1 MSDLLSI
8 GASGVRTYQ
17 TALSTVAD
25 NVANASTAGYTRKT
39 VDIKEVSGATSLQGT
54 LTLNGSVAGG
64 ITRAADQYKSA
75 DVRQSSA
82 DLASTETS
90 VSWLGRIETALSGNQ
105 LSTRVTAFFTAGQSL
120 AADPTSTAA
129 RSTMLESATSAASAL
144 KATGQALD
152 QITSDLDST
161 GDTAV
166 TSLNGLSASL
176 AKVNDGLSKAA
187 PGSAGA
193 AQLLDQRDS
202 VLEQMSALTDVS
214 VTTDSAGR
222 ATVKMGDSTGPT
234 LVTGTSAAVVT
245 YVRNASGNVSYSV
258 HRDAE
263 SAIASPTGGALAGIA
278 DSAQQIVSA
287 RAEINRVATSF
298 TTGVNAVQTQG
309 QTLDGTAGTAMFAT
323 GTTPTD
329 ISVVLTD
336 PRGIAAA
343 SVGGG
348 ATDNSNLTA
357 LQTARTSG
365 KYESALAALTT
376 SNAATLSARTD
387 VATAQSAIRDSAVA
401 ARDSVSGVT
410 LDDEAVD
417 LLKFQQ
423 AYQASS
429 RVIQTARDIF
439 QSILDIR

>member
-17 TALSTVAD
+17 TALTTVAD
-25 NVANASTAGYTRKT
+25 NVANASTAGYTRKSAT
-39 VDIKEVSGATSLQGT
+39 IREVSSATSIQGS
-54 LTLNGSVAGG
+54 LTLNGSIATG
-64 ITRAADQYKSA
+64 ITRASDQYKSA
-75 DVRQSSA
+75 DVRQTSA

-129 RSTMLESATSAASAL
+129 RSTMLESATSAASAF

-152 QITSDLDST
+152 QIASDLDST
-161 GDTAV
+161 GDSAV
-166 TSLNGLSASL
+166 ASLNGLSASL
-176 AKVNDGLSKAA
+176 AKINQGLGKVAQD
-187 PGSAGA
+187 SAGA

-214 VTTDSAGR
+214 VSTDSIGR
-222 ATVKMGDSTGPT
+222 ASVKMGGSTGPV
-234 LVTGTSAAVVT
+234 LVDGTNAGVVT
-245 YVRNASGNVSYSV
+245 YVRNSSGTVSYAV
-258 HRDAE
+258 HLNAE
-263 SAIASPTGGALAGIA
+263 SNLATPTGGALAGIA
-278 DSAQQIVSA
+278 DSAQKIVEA
-287 RAEINRVATSF
+287 RAEINRVATAF
-298 TTGVNAVQTQG
+298 TTDVNAVQAQG
-309 QTLDGTAGTAMFAT
+309 QTLDGTAGSAMFAT
-323 GTTPTD
+323 GATPTD

-343 SVGGG
+343 TVGGG
-348 ATDNSNLTA
+348 TTSNGNLAA
-357 LQTARTSG
+357 LQTARTAG
-365 KYESALAALTT
+365 NYEGALSSLTT
-376 SNAATLSARTD
+376 TNAATLSARSD
-387 VATAQSAIRDSAVA
+387 IATAQSAIRDSAVA

-429 RVIQTARDIF
+429 RVIQAAREIF